1 MKIIHQSLAGLLPE
15 LRGRKVD
22 QVRVAPLIKSFP
34 DPSGLPRYASWVV
47 VSAAL
52 DWERWVEWRLLV
64 GRARAGGTDE
74 GARAPPP
81 PRPAGQK
88 ALARGEGRG
97 RGGGLPRGR
106 GAPRPRRR
114 RGGRRPRVG

>member
-1 MKIIHQSLAGLLPE
+1 MKIIHQSLAGLLQE
-15 LRGRKVD
+15 LRGRKVE

-64 GRARAGGTDE
+64 GRARAEVTDE
-74 GARAPPP
+74 GA
-81 PRPAGQK
+81 
-88 ALARGEGRG
+88 
-97 RGGGLPRGR
+97 GLPGTLAQL
-106 GAPRPRRR
+106 GTKILAAVKAK
-114 RGGRRPRVG
+114 VGEAGFTVADGLIAHDADAVDGVLE

>member
-1 MKIIHQSLAGLLPE
+1 MKIIHQSLAGLLQE
-15 LRGRKVD
+15 LRGRKVE

-64 GRARAGGTDE
+64 GRARAEVTDE
-74 GARAPPP
+74 GA
-81 PRPAGQK
+81 
-88 ALARGEGRG
+88 
-97 RGGGLPRGR
+97 GLPPTLAQLGTKILT
-106 GAPRPRRR
+106 AVKAK
-114 RGGRRPRVG
+114 VGEAGFAVADGLIAHDADAVDGVLE